1 MMDTNLDRILLVD
14 DDQDL
19 LDGLCLNHRKHYD
32 LVPACGPLV
41 EADWLRRAAESALT
55 QRGGL
60 PEKATDSLALSVVVA
75 DDETV
80 RDLNRRHRG
89 LDEVTDVLAFS
100 FHHEGEY
107 YGEGRADL
115 QVDDF
120 VLPPEGASGLG
131 EVVISYPQASRQAE
145 SSGHSQERELA
156 ALLIHGV
163 LHLLGHDHTDRS
175 DEAVMRER
183 ERSAL
188 AQVLSSE

>member
-1 MMDTNLDRILLVD
+1 LS
-14 DDQDL
+14 
-19 LDGLCLNHRKHYD
+19 DGLPGCL
-32 LVPACGPLV
+32 VQVQVFGAFQGLV
-41 EADWLRRAAESALT
+41 EVDWLRRAAESALA
-55 QRGGL
+55 QGGGL
-60 PEKATDSLALSVVVA
+60 PEKAPDGLALSVVVA

-89 LDEVTDVLAFS
+89 LDETTDVLAFS

-115 QVDDF
+115 QIDDF
-120 VLPPEGASGLG
+120 VLPPEEASGLG

-145 SSGHSQERELA
+145 SSGHSRERELA

-188 AQVLSSE
+188 AQVLSDG